1 MPESTVSKT
10 PLSEAQEDYLKQ
22 ILLLGSGAEGAGTLA
37 DTLAVTTQNLADEIQ
52 VKPASVTG
60 MLKKLSELGL
70 VEYEA
75 YRGVRLTEAGYK
87 VALEVLRHH
96 RLLEA
101 YLHQAL
107 GYGWE
112 EVHAEA
118 ERLEHHIS
126 EAFEQRIAEWLGHPT
141 HDPHGDAIPS
151 AALELPQ
158 SAPQRR
164 LVALEAGEYGLVA
177 RVATQDQD
185 SLNLFAHLGLK
196 PGARVE
202 VLEHA
207 PDGTRVRVGTERYLL
222 PASLAQVLWVSLM
235 GDSYV
240 GDFGDAEGRNPKAK
254 G

>member
-1 MPESTVSKT
+1 MLLLAAEVQPVNKLAART

-22 ILLLGSGAEGAGTLA
+22 VLLLGSGGEGMGKLEDTHPVSTQSLA
-37 DTLAVTTQNLADEIQ
+37 DQMQ

-60 MLKKLSELGL
+60 MLKKLAELGL
-70 VEYEA
+70 VDYEA

-96 RLLEA
+96 RLIEA

-118 ERLEHHIS
+118 EKLEHHIS
-126 EAFEQRIAEWLGHPT
+126 EAFEARIAAWLGHPS

-158 SAPQRR
+158 TTPSSR
-164 LVALEAGEYGLVA
+164 LTTLAEGAQGKVA

-185 SLNLFAHLGLK
+185 ALNLFAHLGLK
-196 PGARVE
+196 PGAPIQL
-202 VLEHA
+202 LEQT
-207 PDGTRVRVGTERYLL
+207 PEGSRIRVGNERYLL
-222 PASLAQVLWVSLM
+222 PRSLAQVLWIHL
-235 GDSYV
+235 
-240 GDFGDAEGRNPKAK
+240 EGGPHA
-254 G
+254 

>member
-1 MPESTVSKT
+1 MAKSWEGNSSSRSS

-22 ILLLGSGAEGAGTLA
+22 VLLLGSGGEGMGRLQDTTVVSTQELA
-37 DTLAVTTQNLADEIQ
+37 NRMQ

-96 RLLEA
+96 RLIEA

-118 ERLEHHIS
+118 EKLEHHIS
-126 EAFEQRIAEWLGHPT
+126 EAFEQRIAQWLGHPS

-151 AALELPQ
+151 ASLELPQ
-158 SAPQRR
+158 TNANRR
-164 LVALEAGEYGLVA
+164 LSALKTGESGMVA

-196 PGARVE
+196 PSAQVK
-202 VLEHA
+202 VLEHL
-207 PDGTRVRVGTERYLL
+207 PQGSRVLIGNERYLL
-222 PASLAQVLWVSLM
+222 PVSLAQVLWISLE
-235 GDSYV
+235 GDQQDEKV
-240 GDFGDAEGRNPKAK
+240 
-254 G
+254 

>member
-1 MPESTVSKT
+1 MPKTTHRT

-22 ILLLGSGAEGAGTLA
+22 VLLLGSDGKGMGRLEETHSVSTQSLA
-37 DTLAVTTQNLADEIQ
+37 DRMQ

-60 MLKKLSELGL
+60 MLKKLAEMGL

-75 YRGVRLTEAGYK
+75 YQGVRLTEAGYK

-118 ERLEHHIS
+118 EKLEHHIS
-126 EAFEQRIAEWLGHPT
+126 EAFEARIAEWLGHPS
-141 HDPHGDAIPS
+141 HDPHGDLIPS
-151 AALELPQ
+151 AALEMPQ
-158 SAPQRR
+158 IPPNRC
-164 LVALEAGEYGLVA
+164 LVALESGQHGQVA

-185 SLNLFAHLGLK
+185 SLNLLAHLGLK
-196 PGARVE
+196 PGASLCL
-202 VLEHA
+202 LEQ
-207 PDGTRVRVGTERYLL
+207 VREGSRIQVGSQRYLL
-222 PASLAQVLWVSLM
+222 PTSLAQVLWIQLKE
-235 GDSYV
+235 GDH
-240 GDFGDAEGRNPKAK
+240 DANTQR
-254 G
+254 

>member
-1 MPESTVSKT
+1 MIQPARP

-22 ILLLGSGAEGAGTLA
+22 ILLLGGGEKLEDTLSVSTQALA
-37 DTLAVTTQNLADEIQ
+37 DQMEI
-52 VKPASVTG
+52 KPASVTG
-60 MLKKLSELGL
+60 MLKKLAELGL

-75 YRGVRLTEAGYK
+75 YKGVRLTEAGYK

-126 EAFEQRIAEWLGHPT
+126 EAFEARIAEWLGHPS
-141 HDPHGDAIPS
+141 HDPHGDPIPTVE
-151 AALELPQ
+151 LELPKD
-158 SAPQRR
+158 APTKR

-177 RVATQDQD
+177 RVSTQDHD
-185 SLNLFAHLGLK
+185 TLNLLAHLHLR
-196 PGARVE
+196 PGAAIR
-202 VLEHA
+202 VLEHS
-207 PDGTRVRVGTERYLL
+207 TEGIRIEIRHEHLNERFLL
-222 PASLAQVLWVSLM
+222 PSSLAQVVWVGVT

-240 GDFGDAEGRNPKAK
+240 GDF
-254 G
+254 

>member
-1 MPESTVSKT
+1 MTHPARP

-22 ILLLGSGAEGAGTLA
+22 ILLLGGGEKLEETHSVSTQALA
-37 DTLAVTTQNLADEIQ
+37 DQMEI
-52 VKPASVTG
+52 KPASVTG
-60 MLKKLSELGL
+60 MLKKLAELGL

-75 YRGVRLTEAGYK
+75 YKGVRLTEAGYK

-126 EAFEQRIAEWLGHPT
+126 EAFEARIAEWLGHPS
-141 HDPHGDAIPS
+141 HDPHGDPIPS
-151 AALELPQ
+151 VELTLPQ
-158 SAPQRR
+158 DAPTQR
-164 LVALEAGEYGLVA
+164 LTALAVGQHGLVA
-177 RVATQDQD
+177 RVLTQDHD
-185 SLNLFAHLGLK
+185 SLNLLAHLHLR
-196 PGARVE
+196 PGAWVG

-207 PDGTRVRVGTERYLL
+207 PEGLRIEVRREHLEERFLL
-222 PASLAQVLWVSLM
+222 PSSLAQIVWVVPQE
-235 GDSYV
+235 D
-240 GDFGDAEGRNPKAK
+240 RHR
-254 G
+254 

>member
-1 MPESTVSKT
+1 MSESTIAKT

-22 ILLLGSGAEGAGTLA
+22 ILLLGSGAEGAGTLGA
-37 DTLAVTTQNLADEIQ
+37 TLVVSTQDLADQMQ

-60 MLKKLSELGL
+60 MLKKLSEFGL

-75 YRGVRLTEAGYK
+75 YKGVRLTESGYK

-118 ERLEHHIS
+118 EKLEHHIS

-141 HDPHGDAIPS
+141 HDPHGDAIPN

-158 SAPQRR
+158 STPQKR
-164 LVALEAGEYGLVA
+164 LVALEGGEYGLLA

-202 VLEHA
+202 LIEHGLE
-207 PDGTRVRVGTERYLL
+207 GTRVQVGNERYLL
-222 PASLAQVLWVSLM
+222 PASLAQVLWVSLL

-240 GDFGDAEGRNPKAK
+240 GDFSHER
-254 G
+254 

>member
-1 MPESTVSKT
+1 MNDLTART

-22 ILLLGSGAEGAGTLA
+22 VLLLGSGGEGMGRLE
-37 DTLAVTTQNLADEIQ
+37 DTLAVSTQDLADRMR

-60 MLKKLSELGL
+60 MLKKLAELGL
-70 VEYEA
+70 VDYEA

-96 RLLEA
+96 RLIEA

-118 ERLEHHIS
+118 EKLEHHIS
-126 EAFEQRIAEWLGHPT
+126 EAFEQRIAEWLGHPS

-151 AALELPQ
+151 ATLELPQ
-158 SAPQRR
+158 SLPNRR
-164 LVALEAGEYGLVA
+164 LAGLEPGATGRVA

-202 VLEHA
+202 LLEHA
-207 PDGTRVRVGTERYLL
+207 AEGSRIRVGKERYLL
-222 PASLAQVLWVSLM
+222 PASLAQVLWIDLE
-235 GDSYV
+235 DI
-240 GDFGDAEGRNPKAK
+240 DHANPA
-254 G
+254 

>member
-1 MPESTVSKT
+1 MNRTAHRT

-22 ILLLGSGAEGAGTLA
+22 VLLLGSGEGMGRLEDTLPVSTQSLA
-37 DTLAVTTQNLADEIQ
+37 DRMQ

-60 MLKKLSELGL
+60 MLKKLAELGL

-96 RLLEA
+96 RLIEA

-118 ERLEHHIS
+118 EKLEHHIS
-126 EAFEQRIAEWLGHPT
+126 EAFEERIAEWLGHPS
-141 HDPHGDAIPS
+141 HDPHGDVIPS
-151 AALELPQ
+151 AALELP
-158 SAPQRR
+158 PTTPNRR
-164 LVALEAGEYGLVA
+164 LAALQSGQYGTVA

-185 SLNLFAHLGLK
+185 ALNLLACLGLK
-196 PGARVE
+196 PGASLRL
-202 VLEHA
+202 LEQGA
-207 PDGTRVRVGTERYLL
+207 EGSRIQVGSQRYLL
-222 PASLAQVLWVSLM
+222 PTSLAQVLWIQIEEAQ
-235 GDSYV
+235 
-240 GDFGDAEGRNPKAK
+240 DANP
-254 G
+254 

>member
-1 MPESTVSKT
+1 VNSSLSRPV
-10 PLSEAQEDYLKQ
+10 LSEAQEDYLKQ
-22 ILLLGSGAEGAGTLA
+22 ILLLGSAPEGSSPLERTNSVSTQKLAERM
-37 DTLAVTTQNLADEIQ
+37 E

-60 MLKKLSELGL
+60 MLKKLAELAL

-75 YRGVRLTEAGYK
+75 YKGVRLTEAGYK

-96 RLLEA
+96 RLLET

-126 EAFEQRIAEWLGHPT
+126 EDFEARIAEWLGHPS
-141 HDPHGDAIPS
+141 HDPHGDPIPTVH
-151 AALELPQ
+151 LELPDSQ
-158 SAPQRR
+158 PSRQ
-164 LVALEAGEYGLVA
+164 LTALGGGEWGVVT

-185 SLNLFAHLGLK
+185 SLNLFAHLHLR

-202 VLEHA
+202 VLERLEQ
-207 PDGTRVRVGTERYLL
+207 GVRVQIGKERFLL
-222 PASLAQVLWVSLM
+222 PISLAQALWV
-235 GDSYV
+235 
-240 GDFGDAEGRNPKAK
+240 AEGGRLADSS
-254 G
+254 

>member
-1 MPESTVSKT
+1 MNRTTHRT

-22 ILLLGSGAEGAGTLA
+22 VLLLSSGGEGMSWLEDTQPVSTQSLA
-37 DTLAVTTQNLADEIQ
+37 NRMQ
-52 VKPASVTG
+52 VRPASVTG
-60 MLKKLSELGL
+60 MLKKLAELGL

-75 YRGVRLTEAGYK
+75 YRGVRLTEAGYR

-96 RLLEA
+96 RLIEA

-126 EAFEQRIAEWLGHPT
+126 EAFEQRIAEWLGHPS
-141 HDPHGDAIPS
+141 HDPHGDVIPN

-158 SAPQRR
+158 TTPSRCLA
-164 LVALEAGEYGLVA
+164 ALQSGQQGTVA

-185 SLNLFAHLGLK
+185 ALNLLAHLGLR
-196 PGARVE
+196 PGASLRL
-202 VLEHA
+202 LEQA
-207 PDGTRVRVGTERYLL
+207 AQGSRIQVGGQRYLL
-222 PASLAQVLWVSLM
+222 PASLAQVLWIAPQ
-235 GDSYV
+235 GDR
-240 GDFGDAEGRNPKAK
+240 DAKVQ
-254 G
+254 

>member
-1 MPESTVSKT
+1 VAKSWEENSSSRSS

-22 ILLLGSGAEGAGTLA
+22 VLLLGSGGEGMGRLQDTAVVSTQELA
-37 DTLAVTTQNLADEIQ
+37 NRMQ
-52 VKPASVTG
+52 VRPASVTG

-96 RLLEA
+96 RLIEA

-107 GYGWE
+107 GYGWD

-118 ERLEHHIS
+118 EKLEHHIS
-126 EAFEQRIAEWLGHPT
+126 EAFEQRIAQWLGHPS

-151 AALELPQ
+151 ATLELPQ
-158 SAPQRR
+158 TNANRR
-164 LVALEAGEYGLVA
+164 LSALKAGQSGTVA

-196 PGARVE
+196 PGAQVKL
-202 VLEHA
+202 LEHL
-207 PDGTRVRVGTERYLL
+207 PEGSRVSIGSERYLL
-222 PASLAQVLWVSLM
+222 PVSLAQVLWISLE
-235 GDSYV
+235 GDQQ
-240 GDFGDAEGRNPKAK
+240 DEKL
-254 G
+254 

>member
-1 MPESTVSKT
+1 MSEFTLSKT

-22 ILLLGSGAEGAGTLA
+22 ILLLGSGAEGAGSLEA
-37 DTLAVTTQNLADEIQ
+37 TQTVSTQDLADEIE

-75 YRGVRLTEAGYK
+75 YKGVRLTQAGYK

-96 RLLEA
+96 RLIEA

-118 ERLEHHIS
+118 EKLEHHIS
-126 EAFEQRIAEWLGHPT
+126 EAFERRIAEWLGHPT
-141 HDPHGDAIPS
+141 HDPHGDVIPTLELTLPS
-151 AALELPQ
+151 GTPTRRLAALEG
-158 SAPQRR
+158 
-164 LVALEAGEYGLVA
+164 GEYGMVA

-185 SLNLFAHLGLK
+185 ALNLFAHLGLK
-196 PGARVE
+196 PGSQLK
-202 VLEHA
+202 VLEHTEA
-207 PDGTRVRVGTERYLL
+207 GTRIQVGSERYLL
-222 PASLAQVLWVSLM
+222 PASLVQAVWVGLL
-235 GDSYV
+235 GEDYV
-240 GDFGDAEGRNPKAK
+240 GDFEKR
-254 G
+254 

>member
-1 MPESTVSKT
+1 VAKSWEENSSSQSS

-22 ILLLGSGAEGAGTLA
+22 VLLLGSGGEGMGRLQDTTVVSTQELA
-37 DTLAVTTQNLADEIQ
+37 NRMQ
-52 VKPASVTG
+52 VRPASVTG

-96 RLLEA
+96 RLIES

-107 GYGWE
+107 GYGWD

-118 ERLEHHIS
+118 EKLEHHIS
-126 EAFEQRIAEWLGHPT
+126 EAFEQRIAQWLGHPS

-151 AALELPQ
+151 ASLELPQ
-158 SAPQRR
+158 TNANRR
-164 LVALEAGEYGLVA
+164 LTALKAGESGMVA

-196 PGARVE
+196 PGAQVKL
-202 VLEHA
+202 LEHLLE
-207 PDGTRVRVGTERYLL
+207 GSRVLIGNERYLL
-222 PASLAQVLWVSLM
+222 PVSLAQVLWISLEE
-235 GDSYV
+235 GDQQDEKV
-240 GDFGDAEGRNPKAK
+240 
-254 G
+254 